1 MYKRQVS
8 SGSNNSFLLGSL
20 AADTKSGCLGW
31 IGAGVDTGV
40 GDLLPKL
47 IHMLFVQNR
56 FYILYHFP
64 LSGAIHDG
72 GYILL
77 GVDRIPS
84 ELGFQI
90 LYKLLKFL

>member
-1 MYKRQVS
+1 
-8 SGSNNSFLLGSL
+8 
-20 AADTKSGCLGW
+20 
-31 IGAGVDTGV
+31 
-40 GDLLPKL
+40 
-47 IHMLFVQNR
+47 MLFVQNR

-64 LSGAIHDG
+64 LSGAIHNG

-90 LYKLLKFL
+90 LYELLKFL